1 MRLAV
6 LAICAAL
13 AAVPAFAQGPKI
25 TIEDDVSPANAQ
37 KCADLRAAQIGE
49 AERART
55 QADPLVKAAYDA
67 WMAYPG
73 VDAAQAKARAWQIAA
88 AGSTLQKMAAD
99 ACETFEIR

>member
-6 LAICAAL
+6 LAICAAAL
-13 AAVPAFAQGPKI
+13 AGPAFAQGPKI

-55 QADPLVKAAYDA
+55 QPDPLIKAAHDA
-67 WMAYPG
+67 WMIYPG